1 MVDDLKGL
9 SHSTLSG
16 LANQH
21 KLDQTKEH
29 ANAAGNKTQGTA
41 EDSVSL
47 TDQAEKL
54 RALEAK
60 VNAQPVVDT
69 KRVEALR
76 SAILDGTYTVD
87 SARTAEK
94 MANFE
99 NLLDSKVGDK

>member
-1 MVDDLKGL
+1 MVDEIKGSNL
-9 SHSTLSG
+9 AALSG

-21 KLDQTKEH
+21 KLDQAKEH

-60 VNAQPVVDT
+60 VNDQPVVDT

-87 SARTAEK
+87 SAKTAEK
-94 MANFE
+94 MADFE
-99 NLLDSKVGDK
+99 NLLNSKVGDE

>member
-1 MVDDLKGL
+1 MVDEIKGS
-9 SHSTLSG
+9 SHAALSG
-16 LANQH
+16 LATQH
-21 KLDQTKEH
+21 KLDQAKEH

-54 RALEAK
+54 RSLEANIK
-60 VNAQPVVDT
+60 DQPVVDT

-76 SAILDGTYTVD
+76 SAVLDGSYTVD
-87 SARTAEK
+87 TARTAEK

-99 NLLDSKVGDK
+99 NLLDSKIGEK

>member
-1 MVDDLKGL
+1 MVDEIRGSSHAAL
-9 SHSTLSG
+9 SS
-16 LANQH
+16 LANQQ
-21 KLDQTKEH
+21 KLDQAKEQ
-29 ANAAGNKTQGTA
+29 ANASGNKTQGTA

-60 VNAQPVVDT
+60 VNDQPVVDT

-76 SAILDGTYTVD
+76 SAILDGSYSVD

>member
-1 MVDDLKGL
+1 MIDDIK
-9 SHSTLSG
+9 SSTLSNLSG
-16 LANQH
+16 SLSQTR
-21 KLDQTKEH
+21 LDQAKEQ
-29 ANAAGNKTQGTA
+29 ANANGNKTQGTA

-47 TDQAEKL
+47 TDQAERL
-54 RALEAK
+54 RALEAS
-60 VNAQPVVDT
+60 VNDQPVVDT

-94 MANFE
+94 MADFE

>member
-1 MVDDLKGL
+1 MIDEVKGSNL
-9 SHSTLSG
+9 STLSG

-21 KLDQTKEH
+21 KLDQAKEH
-29 ANAAGNKTQGTA
+29 ANATGNKTQGTA

-60 VNAQPVVDT
+60 VNDQPVVDT

-87 SARTAEK
+87 AERTAKK
-94 MANFE
+94 MADFE
-99 NLLDSKVGDK
+99 NLLDSKAGDK

>member
-1 MVDDLKGL
+1 MVDEIKSSHAAL
-9 SHSTLSG
+9 SS

-21 KLDQTKEH
+21 KLEQAKEH

-60 VNAQPVVDT
+60 INNQPVVDT

-87 SARTAEK
+87 AQSTAEK

-99 NLLDSKVGDK
+99 NLLNSKVGDK